1 MNNLKALRTQK
12 GIYQKDIAS
21 FLNVAVSTYSYWE
34 QGKFEPDSETLKK
47 LADYFNV
54 SVDYLLGRETHTTID
69 TIMGLYCQELFSVEM
84 TSRGTHC
91 KEASEVLLRLVY
103 AIFPKKSTIFL
114 FLQRNDISK
123 FFHLKYNCLFLQN
136 HNDSKESLFYA

>member
-1 MNNLKALRTQK
+1 
-12 GIYQKDIAS
+12 
-21 FLNVAVSTYSYWE
+21 
-34 QGKFEPDSETLKK
+34 
-47 LADYFNV
+47 
-54 SVDYLLGRETHTTID
+54 
-69 TIMGLYCQELFSVEM
+69 MGLYCQELFSVEM

-103 AIFPKKSTIFL
+103 AIFPKKSTIFY
-114 FLQRNDISK
+114 FFNAMIFQN